1 MSKKIWALLI
11 FAYLCA
17 LIVSAPASVF
27 SLVARHFSDGR
38 VEFANTQGSV
48 WSGSANPILHQRGGN
63 MIVLDSLR
71 WDIAPLALLT
81 GELHVQINWDDE
93 LQAAPMSVSI
103 SHNQAELHHIYI
115 PLQAML
121 LDEVSDFLK
130 PAGLRGKV
138 ILKSESL
145 LITTQGIQGSAT
157 ADWLNA
163 SSFLS
168 NVAPLGDYHLTFSG
182 TPSGIDIALN
192 TISGALILNGH
203 GRFIIPKGLSFNGTA
218 QAAKGKEEELRELL
232 GQLGP
237 QMQPGISSFTLVPSP

>member
-1 MSKKIWALLI
+1 MSKKVWALL
-11 FAYLCA
+11 
-17 LIVSAPASVF
+17 VSVYICTLVAIAPASVLNLIA
-27 SLVARHFSDGR
+27 SHFSDGR
-38 VEFANTQGSV
+38 VEFANARGSI
-48 WSGSANPILHQRGGN
+48 WSGSANPVFHQRDGGLV
-63 MIVLDSLR
+63 VLNALR
-71 WDIAPLALLT
+71 WDVAPLSLLT
-81 GELHVQINWDDE
+81 GKFNIQMNWDDE
-93 LQAAPMSVSI
+93 FQAAPMSVSI
-103 SHNQAELHHIYI
+103 SRHQAELHHIYI

-168 NVAPLGDYHLTFSG
+168 SVAPLGDYHFTFSG
-182 TPSGIDIALN
+182 TSSGIDIALN
-192 TISGALILNGH
+192 TISGALILNGQ
-203 GRFIIPKGLSFNGTA
+203 GRFVIPKGLSFNGTA
-218 QAAKGKEEELRELL
+218 QAAKGREEELRELL

-237 QMQPGISSFTLVPSP
+237 QVQPGISTFTLVPSL